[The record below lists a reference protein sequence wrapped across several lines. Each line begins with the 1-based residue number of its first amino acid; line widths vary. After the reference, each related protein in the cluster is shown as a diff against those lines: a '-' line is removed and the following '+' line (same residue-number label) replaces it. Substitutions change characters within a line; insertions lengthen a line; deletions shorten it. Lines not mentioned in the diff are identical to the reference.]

1 VSARHRLHIIQPGHA
16 QRELAADPA
25 LTLLQ
30 QLQRAGFDLPHACRN
45 GNCGRCY
52 AQLHEGETSHTLDQT
67 RVPLCISQAL
77 SDIQLTLP
85 KAPQWTLYTCQIKQC
100 REERIDLLLPA
111 GKIALSG
118 KQFALVNTCSASAA
132 TLLEQHQ
139 RLLALRLSSPLQH
152 TGSGLVQLLCVSAN
166 AEGRQPLV
174 FRQKTLATGLSAS
187 LVREIHESLLQSS
200 RDAGT
205 S

>member
-1 VSARHRLHIIQPGHA
+1 MSARHRLQVIQPGHA
-16 QRELAADPA
+16 QRELAVDPA

-30 QLQRAGFDLPHACRN
+30 QLQRAGFDVPHACRN

-52 AQLHEGETSHTLDQT
+52 AQLHQGEASHTLDQT

-100 REERIDLLLPA
+100 RDDRIDLLLPA

-118 KQFALVNTCSASAA
+118 TQFALINTCSASAA
-132 TLLEQHQ
+132 ALLEQRQ
-139 RLLALRLSSPLQH
+139 RLLTLQLQSPLQH
-152 TGSGLVQLLCVSAN
+152 SSGLVQLLSVSAD
-166 AEGRQPLV
+166 ADGRQPLV

-187 LVREIHESLLQSS
+187 LVREIHKSLLQSS